1 MLHRQRL
8 RPRGGSDADGNHM
21 AYCGTAVSTPVV
33 DAPVVDATVVD
44 ATVVDANATDPAA
57 KCGVLINDG
66 TNSLNMTKPV
76 IFFGCPC
83 SFSDLRQWH
92 VFG

>member
-33 DAPVVDATVVD
+33 DATVVD

-57 KCGVLINDG
+57 KCGGLINDG